1 MIKQSLIR
9 LLIGDSKPAI
19 RCTAKNRTKNA
30 SPNIARGNLP
40 RLYAPLETGRGC
52 VKLET
57 GLGCVKTNRLPS
69 IWLKL
74 VLISLIMMIASSY
87 HNLLRAEE
95 SLSLPPIISASE
107 PDYPPLAVVTS
118 DGKADGFSVEL
129 LRETLKAV
137 GREVTFKVA
146 PWSDIKQDLVE
157 GRIQVLPL
165 VGRTPEREA
174 VYDFTLAYL
183 TLHGTIIRRKGDSR
197 INTIA
202 DLHDKEVIVMQ
213 GDNAH
218 EYVTRDNVTSKVILT
233 GSYKEAMLLLADGKH
248 DAVIVQKLMGLQ
260 LLHDLGIDDLESVGP
275 PILDFKQQFCFAV
288 QEGDKELLAILNE
301 GLSIVIANGTLE
313 RLQQK
318 WFVVLEKGKL
328 LQQILQYL
336 AVFLATL
343 LVAGL
348 VSYLWQ
354 TSLRQKVAER
364 TLQLN
369 HANEELKLEI
379 TERQRAENE
388 IRQLNET
395 LEQRVKDRTA
405 ELATANFELQKAK
418 EVAETANRSKSQFL
432 ANMSH
437 ELRTPL
443 NAILGFSQLM
453 NRDSA
458 LTPVLRDNL
467 GIIERSGEHLLALI
481 NDVLDMSKIESGRMT
496 LDKDSFDLHQTL
508 KDIAEMMRIRAE
520 NKNLRLT
527 WEYDPGLVRYIKAD
541 LGKLRQVLINLLSNA
556 IKYTEEGGMALRV
569 NSKQI
574 TTESDENQAKCC
586 LYVEVEDSGLGIA
599 PEELE
604 NVFDAFVQVSSSKGV
619 TEGTG
624 LGLAITRR
632 FIQLMGGDISVM
644 SELGKGSLFKF
655 NIPLEVVDEVDVVP
669 RQSRNR
675 IIGLEPGQS
684 NYRILVVDD
693 KEENRL
699 LLKKLLFSV
708 GLTELKEAVNG
719 LEAVEIF
726 KRWQPHLIWMDM
738 RMPVMSGYE
747 ATRRIKATPAAQ
759 TQAIKI
765 IAVTA
770 SAFDEEKE
778 KVLASGCDEFLRKPY
793 RETEIFD
800 IMGRHL
806 GMRYQYEETQPAE
819 AEPKPQAIHKQ
830 ELSKADLANLPK
842 ALLEELHQAIID
854 LNMAQ
859 TTAVID
865 KIREQD
871 VQIADSL
878 EALADNF
885 EYDKL
890 LALLDALNKESD

>member
-1 MIKQSLIR
+1 MIKYS
-9 LLIGDSKPAI
+9 
-19 RCTAKNRTKNA
+19 
-30 SPNIARGNLP
+30 
-40 RLYAPLETGRGC
+40 
-52 VKLET
+52 
-57 GLGCVKTNRLPS
+57 S
-69 IWLKL
+69 IDNQQLRSILFMIL
-74 VLISLIMMIASSY
+74 VFIISTY
-87 HNLLRAEE
+87 HGVLVAEE
-95 SLSLPPIISASE
+95 FQSLPPIISASE
-107 PDYPPLAVVTS
+107 PDYPPLAVVNS

-129 LRETLKAV
+129 LRETIKAI

-146 PWSDIKQDLVE
+146 PWSEIKQDLVE

-183 TLHGTIIRRKGDSR
+183 TLHGAIIRRKGDSR
-197 INTIA
+197 INTVA
-202 DLHDKEVIVMQ
+202 DLHDKEVIVMK

-233 GSYKEAMLLLADGKH
+233 DSYKEAMLLLAKGKH

-275 PILDFKQQFCFAV
+275 PLLDFKQQFCFAV

-328 LQQILQYL
+328 LQQIIQYL

-343 LVAGL
+343 LVAGF

-354 TSLRQKVAER
+354 ISLRQKVADR

-369 HANEELKLEI
+369 HANEDLKLEI

-405 ELATANFELQKAK
+405 ELATANSELQTAK

-453 NRDSA
+453 NRDPA
-458 LTPVLRDNL
+458 LTPASLDNL

-481 NDVLDMSKIESGRMT
+481 NDVLDMSKIEAGRMT

-520 NKNLRLT
+520 KKNLLFT
-527 WEYDPGLVRYIKAD
+527 WENNPELVRYVRTD
-541 LGKLRQVLINLLSNA
+541 LSKLRQVLINLLGNA

-569 NSKQI
+569 NGNEIAS
-574 TTESDENQAKCC
+574 TSDNKAEYR
-586 LYVEVEDSGLGIA
+586 LSVEVEDSGLGIGT
-599 PEELE
+599 EELKT
-604 NVFDAFVQVSSSKGV
+604 VFDAFVQVSSSKGV
-619 TEGTG
+619 AEGTG

-632 FIQLMGGDISVM
+632 FVQLMGGDISVM

-655 NIPLEVVDEVDVVP
+655 NIPLEVVDKVDVIS
-669 RQSRNR
+669 RQSHNR
-675 IIGLEPGQS
+675 IIGLESGQPI
-684 NYRILVVDD
+684 YRLLIVDD
-693 KEENRL
+693 KLENRL
-699 LLKKLLFSV
+699 LLKKLLLAI
-708 GLTELKEAVNG
+708 GLTELQEAANG
-719 LEAVEIF
+719 QEAVEIF
-726 KRWQPHLIWMDM
+726 KQWQPHLIWMDM

-747 ATRRIKATPAAQ
+747 ATRRIKATEAAQ
-759 TQAIKI
+759 TPSIKI

-806 GMRYQYEETQPAE
+806 GMRYQYEEQPVVTDDPTITSA
-819 AEPKPQAIHKQ
+819 ALNIN
-830 ELSKADLANLPK
+830 DLAILPD
-842 ALLEELHQAIID
+842 ALRIELHQAVISLD
-854 LNMAQ
+854 MEE
-859 TTAVID
+859 TTAIIGKVQ
-865 KIREQD
+865 ELD
-871 VQIADSL
+871 VQ
-878 EALADNF
+878 LAARLQTLSDHF
-885 EYDKL
+885 EFDKL
-890 LALLDALNKESD
+890 VALLDEFDKGNNGK